1 MGEDHPVYSLSP
13 ASLRMIPPGTA
24 LVLPS
29 PNRSTLALRAS
40 GPVYTACLRN
50 APAVAAQAVVHG
62 SRIAVIP
69 AGERWPDGTLRP
81 CVEDLIG
88 AGAAIAA
95 MTGTMSPEAE
105 GALATFTRFN
115 RDLLGALGRCGSG
128 KELIEIGLS
137 ATLN

>member
-1 MGEDHPVYSLSP
+1 M
-13 ASLRMIPPGTA
+13 
-24 LVLPS
+24 
-29 PNRSTLALRAS
+29 
-40 GPVYTACLRN
+40 
-50 APAVAAQAVVHG
+50 AAQAVVHG

-88 AGAAIAA
+88 AGAVIAA

-105 GALATFTRFN
+105 GALATFIRFN

-128 KELIEIGLS
+128 KELIEIGFELDVELAAEYGAS
-137 ATLN
+137 ATCPVLARDRFVDSLSYDLD